1 MRALSEKYPQMEPD
15 EKHRLVRLVFF
26 EAAKRYVW
34 ALSEKP
40 DAERLQGL
48 KKFELI
54 EKLAVAQEATESGVG
69 NKCKFWSKGD
79 LNLVRIQTQGYE
91 ACPAYV
97 ELKENSSMEAQ
108 YEAST
113 ILSEMS
119 SRVDEVV
126 NEIKEDFLKSNPE
139 FQKQQD

>member
-34 ALSEKP
+34 SLSEKP
-40 DAERLQGL
+40 NAERLAGL

-69 NKCKFWSKGD
+69 KKCKFWSEGD
-79 LNLVRIQTQGYE
+79 LSLVRIQTQGYE
-91 ACPAYV
+91 ACAAYN
-97 ELKENSSMEAQ
+97 ELKEKSSMEAQ

-119 SRVDEVV
+119 DSVAKVV
-126 NEIKEDFLKSNPE
+126 KQIQADFLKSNPE
-139 FQKQQD
+139 FQAQQD